1 MLTIKDIK
9 NFVKK
14 FPEIELHHNKDYY
27 GDTYHYA
34 VMKEQK
40 NYVVFEFNNT
50 GINKDEPYIF
60 LNQSIPMR
68 LDSDECK
75 FQLSSGDVP
84 YGNGF
89 TDLKKMEKPL
99 RKLIFMLDQLI
110 LAQKK
115 MKMYE
120 KKLNMEND
128 FKENKNAT

>member
-1 MLTIKDIK
+1 MITIEDIK

-14 FPEIELHHNKDYY
+14 FLEIELVHNKDYY
-27 GDTYHYA
+27 GDTYHFA

-40 NYVVFEFNNT
+40 NYVVFEFHNT
-50 GINKDEPYIF
+50 GINKNDPYIF
-60 LNQSIPMR
+60 LNQSIPMQ

-75 FQLSSGDVP
+75 FHISGGDVP

-99 RKLIFMLDQLI
+99 RKLIFMLDNLI
-110 LAQKK
+110 LVQKK

-120 KKLNMEND
+120 NKLYVEKD
-128 FKENKNAT
+128 FKE